1 MDGGRGRGKL
11 LSLRAAIN
19 QYGAEIAADLLR
31 FYGIDIRGLVTGEL
45 SPGFCLALIEH
56 LPPESAF
63 KSRLLAEGGI
73 HDPGWDR
80 NTFLLADL
88 LDAIQSLHTSFVRS
102 KVKNPRSIQQ
112 PAPYR
117 RPGTREDRER
127 TYNPFASALDDTPEV
142 PQDQELYGSS
152 VRRSFAI
159 PSEILTRSPQDG
171 NGAPFKIS

>member
-11 LSLRAAIN
+11 LSLRAAIDE
-19 QYGAEIAADLLR
+19 YGAEITSDLLR
-31 FYGIDIRGLVTGEL
+31 FYGIDIRDLFTGAL
-45 SPGFCLALIEH
+45 SPVVCLALIEH

-63 KSRLLAEGGI
+63 KSRLLAEDGV

-80 NTFLLADL
+80 NTYVLADL
-88 LDAIQSLHTSFVRS
+88 LDAIQSLHTSFIRS
-102 KVKNPRSIQQ
+102 KVKNPRSVQQ

-127 TYNPFASALDDTPEV
+127 TYNPFASALDTPEV

-171 NGAPFKIS
+171 SGAPFKIS